1 MSTINT
7 RIKSK
12 RDTTANWDNA
22 RGFVPMEGEL
32 IIYLDYLT
40 EKDSEGNDILQQDKD
55 SEGNLVYDSEGNPVM
70 VPVLIPG
77 IKVGDGKA
85 YVQDLPFIDQDLRT
99 LVGDHIANELI
110 HVSLS
115 DRQKWNNK
123 IDLIDDGQG
132 GQPNYGEEETSEG
145 WKLKGEVLYFDR
157 L

>member
-1 MSTINT
+1 
-7 RIKSK
+7 
-12 RDTTANWDNA
+12 
-22 RGFVPMEGEL
+22 MEGEL
-32 IIYLDYLT
+32 IIYLDYQK
-40 EKDSEGNDILQQDKD
+40 ESKPEIDSEGNP
-55 SEGNLVYDSEGNPVM
+55 VYDSEGNPVEEQ
-70 VPVLIPG
+70 VLIPG

-85 YVQDLPFIDQDLRT
+85 YVQDLPFIDQDLRA

-115 DRQKWNNK
+115 DRQKWDNK

-145 WKLKGEVLYFDR
+145 WQLKGEVLYFDR